1 MIKSANY
8 RNKANNAVLCA
19 ETMRKVAYCDYRV
32 YDMRE
37 CQDGAYEFD
46 VVRWIHND
54 TETVTIRCEY
64 DENMVSRYGVCTLY
78 APLSENT
85 AKYYDS
91 YNLLSDKIE
100 NNAELKQFVDSLYV
114 SLRDIY
120 HREHIYIL

>member
-1 MIKSANY
+1 MTESANY
-8 RNKANNAVLCA
+8 RDKANNAVLCA
-19 ETMRKVAYCDYRV
+19 ETMRKVAYSDFRV

-37 CQDGAYEFD
+37 CQNGAYEFD
-46 VVRWIHND
+46 VIYND
-54 TETVTIRCEY
+54 TETIVIRCEY

-100 NNAELKQFVDSLYV
+100 NNTNLKQFVDSLYV

-120 HREHIYIL
+120 HYEHIHIL